1 MVRMKKKIALL
12 LATLMLAGQGN
23 FALAEAE
30 SLYIYVD
37 AKAAE
42 GGDGSFER
50 PLKTRK
56 GGHPRHTA
64 HIILRRFPSCDRY
77 SARRRCPQDAQ

>member
-1 MVRMKKKIALL
+1 MKKKIALL

-30 SLYIYVD
+30 SRYIYVD

-50 PLKTRK
+50 PLKTK
-56 GGHPRHTA
+56 YL
-64 HIILRRFPSCDRY
+64 I
-77 SARRRCPQDAQ
+77 